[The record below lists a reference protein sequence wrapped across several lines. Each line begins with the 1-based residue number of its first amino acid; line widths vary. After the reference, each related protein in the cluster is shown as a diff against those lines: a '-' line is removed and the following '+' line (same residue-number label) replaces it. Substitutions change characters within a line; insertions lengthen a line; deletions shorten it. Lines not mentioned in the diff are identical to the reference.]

1 MSEAEDKKLEAAE
14 RDDAAHKDNNEEIP
28 AWADALMKS
37 HKAVMDRLDAMEA
50 RKDATA
56 EAADA
61 DCKADAEKDGGED
74 PTEDTDGKKKDAL
87 KDARKDAECEDK
99 EEAKA
104 DAADK
109 DKEREDAAR
118 KDREDRARKDSAA
131 AAETRKLQAKIAE
144 LEHQMRNVYAEPTI
158 DDRNAIADARSRADS
173 VFQAA
178 LGRTAPDA
186 IPGEKPIAYRKRL
199 ADALKKFSPTFK
211 KERLDSLS
219 GSVYE
224 TVESRIYADALEA
237 VKTPAVIAPGQLR
250 AIKRRELGHDITEY
264 VGDPLAA
271 WGPFAWGSGGKV
283 SFNQSAGKRG

>member
-1 MSEAEDKKLEAAE
+1 MSEAEDKKVEAASRE
-14 RDDAAHKDNNEEIP
+14 DAARKDNNEEIP

-37 HKAVMDRLDAMEA
+37 HKSVMDRLDAMDA
-50 RKDATA
+50 SKDASA

-61 DCKADAEKDGGED
+61 TCKTDAEKDGGED
-74 PTEDTDGKKKDAL
+74 PTEDTDGKKADA
-87 KDARKDAECEDK
+87 KK
-99 EEAKA
+99 
-104 DAADK
+104 DAADPK
-109 DKEREDAAR
+109 VDAADPKVDAAD
-118 KDREDRARKDSAA
+118 KDREDRARRDSAA
-131 AAETRKLQAKIAE
+131 AAEARKMQAKIAE

-199 ADALKKFSPTFK
+199 ADALKKFSPSFK
-211 KERLDSLS
+211 EERLDGLS

-224 TVESRIYADALEA
+224 TVEGRIYADALEA
-237 VKTPAVIAPGQLR
+237 VKTPAVMAAGQLR
-250 AIKRRELGHDITEY
+250 AIKKREFGHDITEY
-264 VGDPLAA
+264 VGDPMAA
-271 WGPFAWGSGGKV
+271 WGPFAWGAGGKV